1 MVGIVAA
8 LAIASMVAS
17 KVLVKLVKKLHEY
30 SKRATCGTIIGSII
44 GLCILVGVKG
54 IDSTALVILIKSNSG
69 QAIDMQV
76 ACLLLFL
83 ALHRGGLESAYALL
97 YCTGIVRE

>member
-1 MVGIVAA
+1 
-8 LAIASMVAS
+8 
-17 KVLVKLVKKLHEY
+17 
-30 SKRATCGTIIGSII
+30 
-44 GLCILVGVKG
+44 
-54 IDSTALVILIKSNSG
+54 
-69 QAIDMQV
+69 MQV